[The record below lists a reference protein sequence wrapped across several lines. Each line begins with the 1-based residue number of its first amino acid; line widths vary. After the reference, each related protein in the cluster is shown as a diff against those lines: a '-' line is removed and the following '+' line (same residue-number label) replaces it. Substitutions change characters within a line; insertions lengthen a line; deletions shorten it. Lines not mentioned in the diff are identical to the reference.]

1 MPAPR
6 LAGLNRRAMLNLLG
20 SGVGLGLVSRWRG
33 AAAVSPAFQARGGR
47 GAATSALPRGAI
59 IRTVLKDLAPAD
71 LGSGALLFHEHVGAN
86 TSDPLLIEEIDAA
99 KKAGVSCLVSARA
112 GGRQN
117 VANLRAVSTETGMPI
132 VACTGYYMQS
142 AYPKEILAQTE
153 DQIAEDL
160 VEEARRDGLG
170 AFGEIGQTANSAS
183 LTPDELKVF
192 RAVGKAHVR
201 TNLPVFTHNPYGTG
215 PNVARESGLRQLDAL
230 EAVGVRPER
239 VAIGHVCCLEDPKA
253 DVMKQIAKRGAYVG
267 FDRMADHHP
276 PDPKGP
282 VPGAVKDTSDDLR
295 VRMIL
300 EFLDAGYANR
310 LLLAD
315 DATTQARA
323 VTGQVNQMVKDQWLT
338 AAEGASIKAT
348 LNKAIAFG
356 RTLTVFV
363 PKLRAAGVKEE
374 TLRTIV
380 HDNPLRFMAFEP
392 KMG

>member
-1 MPAPR
+1 MSVPR
-6 LAGLNRRAMLNLLG
+6 LAGMSRRTLLNLLG
-20 SGVGLGLVSRWRG
+20 GSVGLGVASLWRG
-33 AAAVSPAFQARGGR
+33 QDAVQAVFQAGR
-47 GAATSALPRGAI
+47 GARTLVFPPGTI
-59 IRTVLKDLAPAD
+59 IRTVLKDLAPVD
-71 LGSGALLFHEHVGAN
+71 LGSGSMLFHEHVGAN
-86 TSDPLLIEEIDAA
+86 TIDPVLIEEINSA

-112 GGRQN
+112 GARQN
-117 VANLRAVSTETGMPI
+117 VVNLRTVSMQMGMPI

-142 AYPKEILAQTE
+142 AYPKEILGQSE

-160 VEEARRDGLG
+160 VQEARRDGLG
-170 AFGEIGQTANSAS
+170 AFGEIGQMADSAA

-192 RAVGKAHVR
+192 RAVGKAHLR
-201 TNLPVFTHNPYGTG
+201 TNLSVFTHTPYGTG
-215 PNVARESGLRQLDAL
+215 PNVPRESGLRQLDAF
-230 EAVGVRPER
+230 ESVGVKPER
-239 VAIGHVCCLEDPKA
+239 VAIGHVCCLDDPKA
-253 DVMKQIAKRGAYVG
+253 DIMKQIAKRGAYVG
-267 FDRMADHHP
+267 FDRIADHHP

-282 VPGAVKDTSDDLR
+282 VPGAVKDTSDELR
-295 VRMIL
+295 IREIL
-300 EFLDAGYANR
+300 EFLNAGYADR

-323 VTGQVNQMVKDQWLT
+323 ATGQISQLVKDAWLT
-338 AAEGASIKAT
+338 EAEGASIKAT

-380 HDNPLRFMAFEP
+380 HDNPLRFLAFQP